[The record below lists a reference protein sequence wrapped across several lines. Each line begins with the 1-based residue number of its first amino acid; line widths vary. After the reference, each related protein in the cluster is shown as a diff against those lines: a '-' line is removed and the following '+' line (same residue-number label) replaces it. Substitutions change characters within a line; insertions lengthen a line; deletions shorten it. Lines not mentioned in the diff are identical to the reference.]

1 MGGASVLLFLPYFL
15 FFSLFARFHSSPPG
29 ANKCIARYA
38 CALYVWR
45 KSSLRARRTPEP
57 GQGSEEGGEVRFPIC
72 VFFFFFSARAQ
83 AKSEKE
89 NASKALIAAVERQ
102 DKSLRS
108 RAELDERITYLD
120 D

>member
-1 MGGASVLLFLPYFL
+1 M
-15 FFSLFARFHSSPPG
+15 H
-29 ANKCIARYA
+29 
-38 CALYVWR
+38 CALRMCAVCMAQVQPSR
-45 KSSLRARRTPEP
+45 EKNPRTRSGFRGGGRSEISDLR
-57 GQGSEEGGEVRFPIC
+57 F
-72 VFFFFFSARAQ
+72 FFFFFSARAQ

-108 RAELDERITYLD
+108 QAELDERITYLD